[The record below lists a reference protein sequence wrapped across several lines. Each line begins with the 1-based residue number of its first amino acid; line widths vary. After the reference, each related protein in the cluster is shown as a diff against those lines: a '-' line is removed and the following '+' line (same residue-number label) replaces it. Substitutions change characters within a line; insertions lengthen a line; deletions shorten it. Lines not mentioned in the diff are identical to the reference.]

1 MKLTQ
6 KHITAAAAL
15 MVLLPAIVMAQSG
28 NPFEPAESVANEV
41 LTWVQRI
48 GMIIAAI
55 MIVVGGAQ
63 VFVFG
68 KADVQRFFQYLI
80 GALLIGVGS
89 QIPAWIQT
97 FTNN

>member
-1 MKLTQ
+1 MKITQ
-6 KHITAAAAL
+6 KYTAYIAAA
-15 MVLLPAIVMAQSG
+15 MVVLPSIVMAASG

-55 MIVVGGAQ
+55 MIVFGGVQ

-80 GALLIGVGS
+80 GAILIGVGS
-89 QIPAWIQT
+89 QVPAWIVS
-97 FTNN
+97 FTN